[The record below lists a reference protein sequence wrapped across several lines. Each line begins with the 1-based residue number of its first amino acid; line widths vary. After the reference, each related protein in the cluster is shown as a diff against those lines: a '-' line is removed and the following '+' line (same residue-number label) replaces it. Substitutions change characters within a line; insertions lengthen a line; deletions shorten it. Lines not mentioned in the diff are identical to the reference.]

1 MEVISFEQESRAKAE
16 KRRKDAMSCRL
27 LLLRMRKHHYDHA
40 PDNLKYLPSPIVGD
54 PIINQLFAALDKMPP
69 PGAFEL
75 RKVKGSVKAIM
86 TLTAR
91 YYKVA
96 IDDILGPR
104 RDKRIVRARKVAQ
117 YLAHE
122 HTMEPAAQLS
132 RKFCRDHSTLHYARQ
147 DIAQQLLTDKILS
160 LQVQTIRKQLEA
172 SWDCPDLEEVKQ
184 YRKKLKMTNQRWDV
198 QSEVLL
204 IQGVRAGKQWQEIGK
219 ELGVSAAA
227 ACNKY
232 LRLDAAKKAFEAA
245 GA

>member
-1 MEVISFEQESRAKAE
+1 MEVISFERESRAREA
-16 KRRKDAMSCRL
+16 KRKKDAMSSRL
-27 LLLRMRKHHYDHA
+27 LLLRLRKHHYEYA

-54 PIINQLFAALDKMPP
+54 PVVNQLITLFNSMPA

-75 RKVKGSVKAIM
+75 RKVKSSVKVIM
-86 TLTAR
+86 GLTAR

-104 RDKRIVRARKVAQ
+104 RDKKIVRARKVAQ

-147 DIAQQLLTDKILS
+147 DIAQRLLTDKILA
-160 LQVQTIRKQLEA
+160 LQVQTIRRQLEA
-172 SWDCPDLEEVKQ
+172 SWECPEIEQVRQ
-184 YRKKLKMTNQRWDV
+184 YRKNLKMTNQRWDV

-204 IQGVRAGKQWQEIGK
+204 IQGVAAGKQWQQIGK

-227 ACNKY
+227 ACNKW

-245 GA
+245 GV